1 MMKLILQNWFVKGV
15 IWQCSFFEPPL
26 CFSCRAII
34 IIPIFQFAKCS
45 LRSYACLMNGLSLI
59 NVFISFQ
66 AKSTGRRNKQD
77 SVSVG
82 EDILDV
88 AVFSLF
94 GFPPSTD

>member
-1 MMKLILQNWFVKGV
+1 
-15 IWQCSFFEPPL
+15 
-26 CFSCRAII
+26 
-34 IIPIFQFAKCS
+34 
-45 LRSYACLMNGLSLI
+45 MNGLSLI